1 MIPLKKIVV
10 DFGSTNSD
18 AQVSS
23 SDTGWVDNELALI
36 SEVMHYANVPYEQTR
51 TAFRIEDPKT
61 FNVDWQITK
70 SAKDPK
76 WVTGDHLVCKHEDSS
91 GAPK

>member
-36 SEVMHYANVPYEQTR
+36 SEVMHYPNVP
-51 TAFRIEDPKT
+51 
-61 FNVDWQITK
+61 
-70 SAKDPK
+70 
-76 WVTGDHLVCKHEDSS
+76 
-91 GAPK
+91 